1 MQDTASVRPQLV
13 ESLYVEALALSDE
26 VRAVFD
32 LSGLEA
38 SDEKSYDPFL
48 SLIHI

>member
-26 VRAVFD
+26 VRAVFARK
-32 LSGLEA
+32 A
-38 SDEKSYDPFL
+38 SDAAVVQAGVVTGLP
-48 SLIHI
+48 